1 MAVPKI
7 NMFTLFNKNKVHSS
21 NTLFETLQGIKPYEL
36 WRPANQDFCNLIA
49 KNSFVICCG
58 FYRTSTECESDTRWR
73 GFDKSIHGTFEDIR
87 TDTEAEAL
95 FSAGTCLNYFAH
107 PDRTTCIGIH
117 RETITGD
124 LYVITA
130 STRSKKDRE
139 IIYSV
144 GRIPYIEIQ
153 YLSNYDI
160 TEWLKE
166 SVMKV
171 LDAIGYEYPSDFYF
185 DESFLHSHGV
195 TRYIKY

>member
-7 NMFTLFNKNKVHSS
+7 NMFTLFNRNTVRAS
-21 NTLFETLQGIKPYEL
+21 NTLYETLQGIKPYEL
-36 WRPANQDFCNLIA
+36 WRPANKDFCNLIA
-49 KNSFVICCG
+49 NNSFVICCG

-73 GFDKSIHGTFEDIR
+73 GFKLSIHDTYENIR
-87 TDTEAEAL
+87 SDTEAEV
-95 FSAGTCLNYFAH
+95 FSVGHYFNYFAH

-130 STRSKKDRE
+130 STRSKIDHE

-144 GRIPYIEIQ
+144 GRIPYTEIQ

-171 LDAIGYEYPSDFYF
+171 LDVIGYEYPSDFYF
-185 DESFLHSHGV
+185 DENFLHSHGV
-195 TRYIKY
+195 TRRIKY

>member
-1 MAVPKI
+1 
-7 NMFTLFNKNKVHSS
+7 MFTLFNKNKVHAS
-21 NTLFETLQGIKPYEL
+21 NTLYETLQGLDPYEL

-49 KNSFVICCG
+49 NNSFAICCG

-73 GFDKSIHGTFEDIR
+73 GFNLSIHDTFESIR
-87 TDTEAEAL
+87 SDTEAEV
-95 FSAGTCLNYFAH
+95 FSAGRYLDYFAH

-117 RETITGD
+117 KETVSGD

-130 STRSKKDRE
+130 STRSKKDHE

-153 YLSNYDI
+153 HLSNHDI
-160 TEWLKE
+160 TKWLTE

-171 LDAIGYEYPSDFYF
+171 LEVIGYKYPSAFYF
-185 DESFLHSHGV
+185 DASFLHSHGV
-195 TRYIKY
+195 TRRIKY

>member
-1 MAVPKI
+1 
-7 NMFTLFNKNKVHSS
+7 MFTLFNKNKVHGA
-21 NTLFETLQGIKPYEL
+21 NTLYETLQGLDPYEL

-49 KNSFVICCG
+49 NDSFAICCG

-73 GFDKSIHGTFEDIR
+73 GFNLSIHDTFESIR
-87 TDTEAEAL
+87 SDTEAEV
-95 FSAGTCLNYFAH
+95 FTAGRYLDYFAH

-117 RETITGD
+117 KETVSGD

-130 STRSKKDRE
+130 STRAKKDHE

-153 YLSNYDI
+153 HLSNHDI
-160 TEWLKE
+160 TEWLTE

-171 LDAIGYEYPSDFYF
+171 LEVIGYKYPSAFYF
-185 DESFLHSHGV
+185 DESFLHSYGV
-195 TRYIKY
+195 TRRIKY